1 MDGRKLKNKQRGV
14 KNWVMNRGVKGDN
27 NSHSESGADKVR
39 DIEERSMYSNSQTNS
54 GRVKEAT

>member
-1 MDGRKLKNKQRGV
+1 MRNLKNKQRGA

-27 NSHSESGADKVR
+27 NSHSESGAEKVR
-39 DIEERSMYSNSQTNS
+39 DIEARSMNSNSQANG